1 MNFVFFFAILIISW
15 SARVPDNKYFYLCVQ
30 QVEDKKGGKTKAEQK
45 AELAEEL
52 KVEEVQR
59 RPNTNLVRQNRKTLR
74 DFTKVRACVAGLSR
88 DVFFLNSQHD
98 LFPCA
103 KQDYIHICIVNP
115 MMSLSSLHV

>member
-1 MNFVFFFAILIISW
+1 MISW
-15 SARVPDNKYFYLCVQ
+15 SARVPDNNFCLCVQ
-30 QVEDKKGGKTKAEQK
+30 QVDDKKGGKTKAEQK

-88 DVFFLNSQHD
+88 DVLCLDAQLGLH
-98 LFPCA
+98 
-103 KQDYIHICIVNP
+103 CISMCKAV
-115 MMSLSSLHV
+115 LHTHL